1 MRRASTGRRAAP
13 HGVARTHT
21 PRNLLRALRVRRGCV
36 YDYGEQRKL
45 GYVARLFVQC
55 ECSARVLD
63 ISSQLARTV
72 LARTGTRL

>member
-45 GYVARLFVQC
+45 GYVACLFVQ
-55 ECSARVLD
+55 SVRVLCACP
-63 ISSQLARTV
+63 ILQVNSPRTDGDAF
-72 LARTGTRL
+72 L

>member
-36 YDYGEQRKL
+36 YDYGERRKL
-45 GYVARLFVQC
+45 GYVAYLFVQ
-55 ECSARVLD
+55 SASALRVSYFKS
-63 ISSQLARTV
+63 IFARTDGV
-72 LARTGTRL
+72 RETLL